1 MKIAPIIRSFELKNK
16 AFEMSGSLHRIQN
29 VIVHSGQHYD
39 SSLSDIF
46 LQELNIRPDV
56 YLSVGSGSHA
66 EQTAKIMMAFESVCL
81 KEKPDLVLLV
91 GDVNTTL
98 AGALVASK
106 IHIPIAHVEAGLRSF
121 DRSMPEEIN
130 RVLTDSISDLLF
142 ITEMDAQENLIKE
155 GILKDRIFFV
165 GNVMIDSLLQIE
177 ANLNPA
183 RALEDFQLQ
192 SKNYAL
198 VTLHRPESVDNPE
211 ILTALVSTL
220 NHLQEQ
226 IPVIFPIH
234 PRAKIRLDQLQHFAF
249 GQQLQIV
256 KPLSYPDFISL
267 IKLARFVITDSGGI
281 QEETTALNIPCITV
295 RKATERPITVTMG
308 TNVIAGLDPDRILGY
323 CNQAIRGEW
332 KSANMPP
339 LWDGH
344 AAGRIVDIL
353 RPFFW
358 QDVAS

>member
-1 MKIAPIIRSFELKNK
+1 MKIAPVIRSFEIKNK
-16 AFEMSGSLHRIQN
+16 ALEMSGNLHRIQS

-39 SSLSDIF
+39 SSMSDIF
-46 LQELNIRPDV
+46 LQELNIRPDI

-66 EQTAKIMMAFESVCL
+66 EQTAKIMMAFEAVCL
-81 KEKPDLVLLV
+81 KENPDLVLLV

-130 RVLTDSISDLLF
+130 RVLTDAISDLLF
-142 ITEMDAQENLIKE
+142 ITESDAEENLIKE
-155 GILKDRIFFV
+155 GISKDRIFFV

-177 ANLNPA
+177 AQLSPVKV
-183 RALEDFQLQ
+183 LEHFQLQ
-192 SKNYAL
+192 SNNYAL
-198 VTLHRPESVDNPE
+198 VTLHRPESVDDPGT
-211 ILTALVSTL
+211 LTTLVSTL

-226 IPVIFPIH
+226 IPVIFPVH
-234 PRAKIRLDQLQHFAF
+234 PRAKMKLEQLKNFSF
-249 GQQLQIV
+249 GSHLKIV

-267 IKLARFVITDSGGI
+267 MKLARFVITDSGGI

-308 TNVIAGLDPDRILGY
+308 TNVVAGLDPDRILSY

-332 KSANMPP
+332 KSSNMPP
-339 LWDGH
+339 LWDGQ
-344 AAGRIVDIL
+344 AAGRIVDVL
-353 RPFFW
+353 C
-358 QDVAS
+358 AKYL